1 MRREISR
8 GASRLSQKTGARPIS
23 GLTGRRDFRP
33 LTLGRLLLDRRR
45 RRRRLLRSGGR
56 ALGPGRP
63 LLPYSRADDRG
74 ELQRSSSPGEQVS
87 PSDAPVADQHR
98 VAAHQQAQSDQ
109 EEPPGDQRERGGE
122 KLGHAERHDSYP
134 DHGDR
139 VADRVGLAFGRRGF
153 GLARLLVTLLLTPL
167 AQLIRAHE
175 VASGAVAELL
185 GLRRAILLHQLD
197 FAFSRISFDRVSH
210 DLSIVVVEV
219 TELGHSP
226 DPNILLR
233 EAACDVCVGVQGL
246 HPLGLRYLGL
256 QPGLSFPVPIGE
268 RQPTSFDLI
277 EDVPEIPGV
286 GFDIRQQS
294 ANPLFRLLEREWVI
308 GIDIL
313 LRQRDSGY
321 LFHCRTSVE
330 WPVYSGI
337 ANATSRGTGPAERPH
352 SRQRG
357 QSVARSYSIAI
368 RSPRNCLIRQL
379 ANDAGNQRRLA
390 AYAEACPQRRNISW
404 RNELSGQNLPGAEL
418 RHRNAAA
425 IGRFLSDKN
434 LSYQN
439 LPGRPDSGHR
449 NAEAIG
455 RFLSDKNLSYQ
466 NFPAARILVTAT
478 PHDSISWRREFVR
491 S

>member
-98 VAAHQQAQSDQ
+98 GAAHQQAQSDQ

-277 EDVPEIPGV
+277 KDVPEIPGV

-308 GIDIL
+308 GIDTL

-321 LFHCRTSVE
+321 LFHCRTSIE
-330 WPVYSGI
+330 WPVHSGI
-337 ANATSRGTGPAERPH
+337 ANATSRGTSPVERPH
-352 SRQRG
+352 FAAAWTARNAKLFNCD
-357 QSVARSYSIAI
+357 SVATESLDSTTV
-368 RSPRNCLIRQL
+368 S
-379 ANDAGNQRRLA
+379 DAGNQRGLA

-404 RNELSGQNLPGAEL
+404 RNELSGQNPPGAEL
-418 RHRNAAA
+418 RHRNA
-425 IGRFLSDKN
+425 
-434 LSYQN
+434 
-439 LPGRPDSGHR
+439 
-449 NAEAIG
+449 EAIG
-455 RFLSDKNLSYQ
+455 RFISDKNLSYQ

-478 PHDSISWRREFVR
+478 PHDRHFLATRICAVNAALVR
-491 S
+491 WAQSNPASRSSAPGNARASAQ